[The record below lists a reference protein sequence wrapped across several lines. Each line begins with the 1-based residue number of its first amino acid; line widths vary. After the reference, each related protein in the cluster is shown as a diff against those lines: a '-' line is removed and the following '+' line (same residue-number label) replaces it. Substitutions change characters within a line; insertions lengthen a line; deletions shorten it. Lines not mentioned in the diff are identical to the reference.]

1 MAEDNPGNNPGDND
15 GDNDGIAGGGSHGLG
30 HDDHGAGHEAA
41 AGSSDDARWGA
52 ADAVLDDIEALVAL
66 DPVSGAE
73 HAAITAQLSTERD
86 EYLDALRRLQADFE
100 NYRKRVQRDSD
111 AAADRAGERLVTRIL
126 PVLDTFEMA
135 LSHEADPDASPLA
148 KLHDS
153 LLTALEGEGLA
164 RVHPAGEPFDP
175 AVAEAVAHEEGEGGP
190 VVSDVLRAGY
200 LWKGRVVR
208 AAMVK
213 VRG

>member
-1 MAEDNPGNNPGDND
+1 MADDTTDNQVPANAPTP
-15 GDNDGIAGGGSHGLG
+15 L
-30 HDDHGAGHEAA
+30 DDVA
-41 AGSSDDARWGA
+41 AGSSTESAGHDTAQD
-52 ADAVLDDIEALVAL
+52 VVDDIEALVAL
-66 DPVSGAE
+66 EPVSGAE
-73 HAAITAQLSTERD
+73 HARVTAQLSTERD
-86 EYLDALRRLQADFE
+86 EFLDALRRLQADFE
-100 NYRKRVQRDSD
+100 NYRKRVQRDQD
-111 AAADRAGERLVTRIL
+111 AAADKAGERLVNKLL

-135 LSHEADPDASPLA
+135 LTHEADPNASPLA

-153 LLTALEGEGLA
+153 LLTALEGEGLE

-175 AVAEAVAHEEGEGGP
+175 AGAEAVLHEAAEGEPDGGGP
-190 VVSDVLRAGY
+190 VVAEVLRAGY

>member
-1 MAEDNPGNNPGDND
+1 MADDKTNE
-15 GDNDGIAGGGSHGLG
+15 AG
-30 HDDHGAGHEAA
+30 HDDPSPDSVVPADPATESTTESAGNE
-41 AGSSDDARWGA
+41 
-52 ADAVLDDIEALVAL
+52 VVDDIEALVAL

-73 HAAITAQLSTERD
+73 HARVTAQLSTERD
-86 EYLDALRRLQADFE
+86 DFLDALRRLQADFE
-100 NYRKRVQRDSD
+100 NYRKRVQRDQD
-111 AAADRAGERLVTRIL
+111 AAADRAGERLVTKLL

-135 LSHEADPDASPLA
+135 LTHEADPNASPLA

-153 LLTALEGEGLA
+153 LLTALEGEGLE

-175 AVAEAVAHEEGEGGP
+175 AVAEAVLHEPGEDDAGP
-190 VVSDVLRAGY
+190 VVADVLRAGY

>member
-1 MAEDNPGNNPGDND
+1 MADDTSQSGAENEDPSTEPGPVSAESSTESAGDD
-15 GDNDGIAGGGSHGLG
+15 VI
-30 HDDHGAGHEAA
+30 
-41 AGSSDDARWGA
+41 
-52 ADAVLDDIEALVAL
+52 DDIEALVAL

-73 HAAITAQLSTERD
+73 HARVTAQLSNERD
-86 EYLDALRRLQADFE
+86 EFLDALRRLQADFE
-100 NYRKRVQRDSD
+100 NYRKRVQRDQE
-111 AAADRAGERLVTRIL
+111 AAADRAGERLITKLL

-135 LSHEADPDASPLA
+135 LSHESEPDGSPLA

-153 LLTALEGEGLA
+153 LLSALEGEGLE
-164 RVHPAGEPFDP
+164 RLHPAGEPFDP
-175 AVAEAVAHEEGEGGP
+175 AVAEAVLHEPGEGDGGP
-190 VVSDVLRAGY
+190 VVADVLRAGY

>member
-1 MAEDNPGNNPGDND
+1 MIPSRATATPSRLNAP
-15 GDNDGIAGGGSHGLG
+15 AGRT
-30 HDDHGAGHEAA
+30 GA
-41 AGSSDDARWGA
+41 
-52 ADAVLDDIEALVAL
+52 
-66 DPVSGAE
+66 
-73 HAAITAQLSTERD
+73 
-86 EYLDALRRLQADFE
+86 
-100 NYRKRVQRDSD
+100 D
-111 AAADRAGERLVTRIL
+111 AAADRAGERLINKLL

-135 LSHEADPDASPLA
+135 LTHEADPNASPLA

-153 LLTALEGEGLA
+153 LLTALEGEGLE

-175 AVAEAVAHEEGEGGP
+175 AVAEAVLHEPGEGDAGP
-190 VVSDVLRAGY
+190 VVADVLRAGY

>member
-1 MAEDNPGNNPGDND
+1 MA
-15 GDNDGIAGGGSHGLG
+15 
-30 HDDHGAGHEAA
+30 DDTANEAA
-41 AGSSDDARWGA
+41 GEDPSTETVVA
-52 ADAVLDDIEALVAL
+52 ADSTTDPTTESAGTDVVDDIEALVAL

-73 HAAITAQLSTERD
+73 HARVTAQLSMERD
-86 EYLDALRRLQADFE
+86 EFLDALRRLQADFE
-100 NYRKRVQRDSD
+100 NYRKRVQRDHD
-111 AAADRAGERLVTRIL
+111 AAADKAGERLVTKLL

-135 LSHEADPDASPLA
+135 LTHEADPNASPLA

-153 LLTALEGEGLA
+153 LLSALEGEGLE

-175 AVAEAVAHEEGEGGP
+175 AVAEAVLHEPGEGEAGP
-190 VVSDVLRAGY
+190 IVADVLRAGY